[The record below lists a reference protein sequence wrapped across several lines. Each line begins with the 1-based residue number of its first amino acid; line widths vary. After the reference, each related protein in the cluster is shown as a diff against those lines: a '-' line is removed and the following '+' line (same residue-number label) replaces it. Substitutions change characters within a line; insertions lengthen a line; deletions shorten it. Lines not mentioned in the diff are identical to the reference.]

1 MIYDPRYLESD
12 GKTKWSTPLWH
23 FLVPKLRHAHKGV
36 IQNGNTRQKT
46 TLNRG
51 CDFIKTG
58 CNDYQVVI
66 CV

>member
-36 IQNGNTRQKT
+36 IPNGNTRQKT
-46 TLNRG
+46 
-51 CDFIKTG
+51 CI
-58 CNDYQVVI
+58 
-66 CV
+66 